1 MQKKLNRSYD
11 SLEEMYETTERFFL
25 RENVEPSIRFPVHF
39 VMEELF
45 TNMVKYQPDNSNEI
59 LLAVETAGDGVSVSL
74 TDYDVDAFDVTIDR
88 DVDTDAPLAER
99 TPGGL
104 GLHLIH
110 KMVDTLEYDY
120 ADRSSTITFTKG
132 KS

>member
-59 LLAVETAGDGVSVSL
+59 LLAVKTTGDGVSVSL

-88 DVDTDAPLAER
+88 DIDTAAPLAER

-120 ADRSSTITFTKG
+120 ADRNSTITFTKG
-132 KS
+132 QS